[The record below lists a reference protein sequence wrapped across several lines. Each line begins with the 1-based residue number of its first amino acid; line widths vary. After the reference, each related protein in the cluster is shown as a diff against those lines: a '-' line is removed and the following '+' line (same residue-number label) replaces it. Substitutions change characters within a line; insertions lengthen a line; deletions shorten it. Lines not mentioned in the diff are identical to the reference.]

1 MFSQCSLCLLQFS
14 IHCQVL
20 GCENSLPQRS
30 GGRNRAAW
38 PLPAFIA
45 DLLVKAN
52 ATHSLSFLSGAALK
66 TCSASRSCC
75 TAEMEAMLG
84 AFTTAQFKSTVERN
98 GGAVVDVF
106 RNKGKR
112 IDGKPWIKFVVISS
126 LPIRERVGGSKR
138 KVTSTT
144 E

>member
-1 MFSQCSLCLLQFS
+1 ML
-14 IHCQVL
+14 IVL
-20 GCENSLPQRS
+20 IAVFNTLSSARLRELAPTAISRQKS
-30 GGRNRAAW
+30 RNLA
-38 PLPAFIA
+38 PPAFIT

-66 TCSASRSCC
+66 TCSSSRSCC

-112 IDGKPWIKFVVISS
+112 IDGKPFM
-126 LPIRERVGGSKR
+126 
-138 KVTSTT
+138 
-144 E
+144 

>member
-1 MFSQCSLCLLQFS
+1 
-14 IHCQVL
+14 
-20 GCENSLPQRS
+20 
-30 GGRNRAAW
+30 
-38 PLPAFIA
+38 
-45 DLLVKAN
+45 
-52 ATHSLSFLSGAALK
+52 
-66 TCSASRSCC
+66 
-75 TAEMEAMLG
+75 MEAMLG

>member
-1 MFSQCSLCLLQFS
+1 M
-14 IHCQVL
+14 
-20 GCENSLPQRS
+20 R
-30 GGRNRAAW
+30 
-38 PLPAFIA
+38 
-45 DLLVKAN
+45 
-52 ATHSLSFLSGAALK
+52 LSFLSGAALQ

-112 IDGKPWIKFVVISS
+112 IDGKQLLSRLVSDRI
-126 LPIRERVGGSKR
+126 GGSKKPGSPTR
-138 KVTSTT
+138 PSGRGKGLG
-144 E
+144 